1 MKQTIAILI
10 SLLGLVVST
19 GLYAGENSQELKI
32 IVKGTR
38 SSTGVINVGL
48 YNTEANFSD
57 REKIYQGQ
65 KIAATGADNLVIFSN
80 LPAGEYAVA
89 VYHDENTNG
98 QLDKNFLGIP
108 REAYGFSN
116 DAHGIFGPPSFKDAK
131 LVIETGSSLETVINL
146 K

>member
-1 MKQTIAILI
+1 MKQTIVILI
-10 SLLGLVVST
+10 SLLSLVAST
-19 GLYAGENSQELKI
+19 SLYAGESSQQLKI
-32 IVKGTR
+32 IVKGTK

-48 YNTEANFSD
+48 YNTEADFSD

-65 KIAATGADNLVIFSN
+65 KITVNGAESLVIFSN

-89 VYHDENTNG
+89 VYYDENANG
-98 QLDKNFLGIP
+98 KLDKSFVGIP

-116 DAHGIFGPPSFKDAK
+116 DAHGVFGPPSFKDAK
-131 LVIETGSSLETVINL
+131 LVIEAGSSLETVINL